1 MIEVKHLSK
10 TFGSRFTRKNCV
22 LNDVSFNLPD
32 KGLVAIF
39 GKSGSGKTT
48 LLNIIGGLDLQD
60 KGEVIIEGE
69 RITNKNRDNIRN
81 KKIGFIFQNYY
92 LEHGYSIGQIM
103 HNSMKLAGFKDEEEI
118 KRRTDEALRL
128 VDLGKYQHKSG
139 DALSGGQ
146 KQRVAIARAL
156 IKGTNIILADEPT
169 GNLDAENTVKVM
181 DILKEISKTRL
192 VVLVT
197 HETSLINRYAD
208 SHIELIDGV
217 LQSDTT
223 VLDVEGYKL
232 ASDKDMDV
240 PMFLQSDTKHT
251 GRLFNIK
258 NIIYNLFHNDEER
271 KGNAFKRL
279 FLAFMAVFIAFF
291 TFMLNEAI
299 TSNYE
304 HKLVDSNSVYTNLN
318 TYSELSMID
327 KSLYSSIDF
336 FDLNQRDGVFSYSN
350 VESIASLHESYCP
363 RPIEK
368 DKTFDNLYG
377 KMPQSGEVLISSA
390 LANSLKHDLRMKEL
404 NSNEAILQLRFDNDY
419 KIVGIIPSDE
429 NEVWFKKVDYVNF
442 LGIYNN
448 LKFVDNEHLFLSGS
462 YSDMTYSATIAL
474 YEGTKPL
481 GDNQIVVDI
490 GRNSLYKMMS
500 DTSTAD
506 YLAETANKK
515 LVNKSTA
522 IYVLNSQM
530 YVKSFNI
537 TRKTMDTDIVIYITE
552 EALNNIFV
560 YLTPNIEV
568 LGNDTKTTYYFEI
581 KTEGGS
587 QLEGLNARLKARG
600 INGVDISA
608 IYEKVAKEELSSSMQ
623 TVYMM
628 LIGIVLILCIYYFI
642 EMSESIKNSKEYG
655 IYRAIGV
662 NKSNL
667 LFKEVIRVFIK
678 NISIYFV
685 IDLIADIL
693 FSIYYGVGNKAYG
706 IFDLMCLATFL
717 VSAIL
722 MVLISLIPYLFV
734 ITKTPSQII
743 SRYDI

>member
-1 MIEVKHLSK
+1 
-10 TFGSRFTRKNCV
+10 
-22 LNDVSFNLPD
+22 
-32 KGLVAIF
+32 
-39 GKSGSGKTT
+39 
-48 LLNIIGGLDLQD
+48 
-60 KGEVIIEGE
+60 
-69 RITNKNRDNIRN
+69 
-81 KKIGFIFQNYY
+81 
-92 LEHGYSIGQIM
+92 M
-103 HNSMKLAGFKDEEEI
+103 H
-118 KRRTDEALRL
+118 
-128 VDLGKYQHKSG
+128 
-139 DALSGGQ
+139 
-146 KQRVAIARAL
+146 
-156 IKGTNIILADEPT
+156 
-169 GNLDAENTVKVM
+169 AEK
-181 DILKEISKTRL
+181 
-192 VVLVT
+192 
-197 HETSLINRYAD
+197 
-208 SHIELIDGV
+208 
-217 LQSDTT
+217 
-223 VLDVEGYKL
+223 
-232 ASDKDMDV
+232 
-240 PMFLQSDTKHT
+240 
-251 GRLFNIK
+251 FNIK

-600 INGVDISA
+600 NNGIDI
-608 IYEKVAKEELSSSMQ
+608 
-623 TVYMM
+623 
-628 LIGIVLILCIYYFI
+628 
-642 EMSESIKNSKEYG
+642 
-655 IYRAIGV
+655 
-662 NKSNL
+662 
-667 LFKEVIRVFIK
+667 
-678 NISIYFV
+678 
-685 IDLIADIL
+685 
-693 FSIYYGVGNKAYG
+693 
-706 IFDLMCLATFL
+706 
-717 VSAIL
+717 
-722 MVLISLIPYLFV
+722 
-734 ITKTPSQII
+734 
-743 SRYDI
+743 

>member
-240 PMFLQSDTKHT
+240 PMFLQSDAKHT

-279 FLAFMAVFIAFF
+279 FLAFMAVFIAFY

-377 KMPQSGEVLISSA
+377 KMPQSG
-390 LANSLKHDLRMKEL
+390 
-404 NSNEAILQLRFDNDY
+404 
-419 KIVGIIPSDE
+419 
-429 NEVWFKKVDYVNF
+429 
-442 LGIYNN
+442 
-448 LKFVDNEHLFLSGS
+448 
-462 YSDMTYSATIAL
+462 
-474 YEGTKPL
+474 
-481 GDNQIVVDI
+481 
-490 GRNSLYKMMS
+490 
-500 DTSTAD
+500 
-506 YLAETANKK
+506 
-515 LVNKSTA
+515 
-522 IYVLNSQM
+522 
-530 YVKSFNI
+530 
-537 TRKTMDTDIVIYITE
+537 
-552 EALNNIFV
+552 
-560 YLTPNIEV
+560 
-568 LGNDTKTTYYFEI
+568 
-581 KTEGGS
+581 
-587 QLEGLNARLKARG
+587 
-600 INGVDISA
+600 
-608 IYEKVAKEELSSSMQ
+608 
-623 TVYMM
+623 
-628 LIGIVLILCIYYFI
+628 
-642 EMSESIKNSKEYG
+642 
-655 IYRAIGV
+655 
-662 NKSNL
+662 
-667 LFKEVIRVFIK
+667 
-678 NISIYFV
+678 
-685 IDLIADIL
+685 
-693 FSIYYGVGNKAYG
+693 
-706 IFDLMCLATFL
+706 
-717 VSAIL
+717 
-722 MVLISLIPYLFV
+722 
-734 ITKTPSQII
+734 
-743 SRYDI
+743 